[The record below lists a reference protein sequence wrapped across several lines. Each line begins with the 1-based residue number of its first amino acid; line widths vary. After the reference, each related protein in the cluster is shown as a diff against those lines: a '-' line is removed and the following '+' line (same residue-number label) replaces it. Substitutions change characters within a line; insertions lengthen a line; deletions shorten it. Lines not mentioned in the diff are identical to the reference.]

1 MKTKL
6 AYIIIIIGLFANCT
20 NDPSWGDC
28 AQMIEY
34 QEEILTKQHSANLTV
49 TFEGDIA
56 DAISEVVLEFSK
68 EESFSNAQLTPM
80 NYLNRQATI
89 EINNLDSDA
98 TYYVR
103 YLVEPE
109 YLQPVRTSSFQ
120 TIYYKLPTATTI
132 SATDITP
139 VSAKLSGS
147 ADKSD
152 SYEIIDKG
160 IIYTLVLNDSTWNNR
175 LSCQSVDNVVFTA
188 LAENLRA
195 GATYYFF
202 AYATN
207 RIGTAYGDTL
217 TFTTP
222 KTY

>member
-1 MKTKL
+1 MRNKL
-6 AYIIIIIGLFANCT
+6 TYLLFIIGLFAGCT

-28 AQMIEY
+28 AQTIEY
-34 QEEILTKQHSANLTV
+34 KEDILTKQHSANLTV
-49 TFEGDIA
+49 TFEGDVT
-56 DAISEVVLEFSK
+56 DAICELVLEFSK
-68 EESFSNAQLTPM
+68 DESFSKAQLIPM
-80 NYLNRQATI
+80 NYHDRQATI
-89 EINNLDSDA
+89 EITNLDSDA
-98 TYYVR
+98 TYHVR
-103 YLVEPE
+103 YLVKPE
-109 YLQPVRTSSFQ
+109 YLQPIRTSSFQ

-147 ADKSD
+147 ADKTD

-160 IIYTLVLNDSTWNNR
+160 IIYTLVINDSTWNNR
-175 LSCQSVDNVVFTA
+175 ISCQSVDQAVFTA
-188 LAENLRA
+188 QAENLRA